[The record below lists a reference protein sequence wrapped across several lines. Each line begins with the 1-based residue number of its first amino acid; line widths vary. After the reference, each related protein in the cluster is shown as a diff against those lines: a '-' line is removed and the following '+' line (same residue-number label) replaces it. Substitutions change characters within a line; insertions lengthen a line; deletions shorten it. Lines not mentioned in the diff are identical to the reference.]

1 MIKEILI
8 HNLLILIMLYNNK
21 LKIEEMNMKI
31 FKKNSLIKMKRQ
43 IKIVQYNFFKY
54 NKLININILVFN
66 KVHLIKQIFIIL

>member
-1 MIKEILI
+1 
-8 HNLLILIMLYNNK
+8 MLYNNK

-54 NKLININILVFN
+54 NKLININILMFN
-66 KVHLIKQIFIIL
+66 KVRLIKQIFIIL

>member
-31 FKKNSLIKMKRQ
+31 FKKNSLIKMKR
-43 IKIVQYNFFKY
+43 
-54 NKLININILVFN
+54 
-66 KVHLIKQIFIIL
+66 